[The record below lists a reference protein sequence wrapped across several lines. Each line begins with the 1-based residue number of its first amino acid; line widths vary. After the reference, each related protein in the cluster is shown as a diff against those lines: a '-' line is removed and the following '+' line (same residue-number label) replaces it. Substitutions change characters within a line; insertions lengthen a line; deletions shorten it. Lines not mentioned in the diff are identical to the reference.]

1 MEGSFFSLI
10 TTLITS
16 GIIGTDGLV
25 VLVILLLCVLSYYL
39 LRPMFSK
46 MKTMPS
52 KVEIEDMIKA
62 KMVVDDE
69 HVNNLT
75 ERLDRLI
82 TLMDKLEDIDV
93 NSHREIQELR
103 RDIETIKQI
112 LNQFQGHMMY
122 GRSDFGNKELK

>member
-46 MKTMPS
+46 MKTMPT